1 MGELTLLSDYC
12 LDTTVLSNI
21 YIDEYMASN
30 NEAQVKIYLYLLR
43 NLSSGKG
50 VSVCSIADFFNYTV
64 QDVERALLFMQ
75 KQGLMKL
82 EMADDCIC
90 GIRILPLVKKE
101 VIMFS
106 SKPEVSKDS
115 IKEFMKLPDVKEL
128 IFVSEQYIGR
138 PLVQDDIQNLYYI
151 NKTLLLPLDVI
162 EYLIEY
168 CVGLKKDSF
177 SYMAKVAK
185 DWADASI
192 STVEEAKN
200 YTLDCPNEI
209 YTIFKAFGIRGGN
222 RKPQPGEAKFCK
234 KWINEYGFSMDVIE
248 KACTRTVEK
257 THSVSFEYAD
267 AILRG
272 WKERN
277 VKTPADIEK
286 LDEEFANKNSI
297 SSNNEIEKAK
307 KTRKASSNNK
317 FNGFTQREYNFDEL
331 EKRLMSN

>member
-82 EMADDCIC
+82 EMADDRIC

-106 SKPEVSKDS
+106 SKPEVSKDN
-115 IKEFMKLPDVKEL
+115 IKEFMKLPEVKEL
-128 IFVSEQYIGR
+128 TFVSEQYIGK
-138 PLVQDDIQNLYYI
+138 PLVQDDIQNIYYI
-151 NKTLLLPLDVI
+151 NKTLNLPFDVI
-162 EYLIEY
+162 EYLVEY
-168 CVGLKKDSF
+168 CVGLKKNSF

-185 DWADASI
+185 DWADSSI
-192 STVEEAKN
+192 NTVEEAKN
-200 YTLDCPNEI
+200 YTLDCPKEI
-209 YTIFKAFGIRGGN
+209 YSIFKAFGIRGGN

-234 KWINEYGFSMDVIE
+234 RWINEYGFSMDVIE
-248 KACTRTVEK
+248 KACERTVEK

-272 WKERN
+272 WRDRN
-277 VKTPADIEK
+277 VNTVSDIEK
-286 LDEEFANKNSI
+286 LDAEFANKNSLMV
-297 SSNNEIEKAK
+297 NKETEKGK
-307 KTRKASSNNK
+307 KSRKPSAASK

-331 EKRLMSN
+331 EKKLMNN